1 MIAGGGF
8 CVEYIHRHEVAWSR
22 STLSNLRQRWQFHL
36 SIGLLIGLI
45 LGIPAAQIAG
55 RLGAF
60 LPWSGSGNLVRNGS
74 FEHLDRWDYIV
85 RPGSSAEFSQD
96 SGQHVDGLY
105 SLKADIM
112 LAAPANP
119 WYIQVDRA
127 TFRCTL
133 GRR

>member
-1 MIAGGGF
+1 MLNTSTDT
-8 CVEYIHRHEVAWSR
+8 EVAWSR

-45 LGIPAAQIAG
+45 LGIPAAQIVG
-55 RLGAF
+55 QLGAF

-74 FEHLDRWDYIV
+74 FEHLDGWDFVV
-85 RPGSSAEFSQD
+85 RPGIKRGDSARITGSTSMD
-96 SGQHVDGLY
+96 CIRST
-105 SLKADIM
+105 ADIM
-112 LAAPANP
+112 LAAPSQSLVHP
-119 WYIQVDRA
+119 GLDRA